1 MLFGNSA
8 EATRLM
14 PRYAMAHNA
23 LGEAFNAAGQTGP
36 ARAAF
41 EKAVALDANF
51 AQAHENLGTSPAR

>member
-1 MLFGNSA
+1 MQFGQLT
-8 EATRLM
+8 EAMRLM

-41 EKAVALDANF
+41 EKAVALDPNF
-51 AQAHENLGTSPAR
+51 AQAHENLGRCPAR